1 MPAGGRSSLRP
12 GVRGKPRRGR
22 VGPGRAHSLS
32 LPGIDARSSLG
43 HGSSRTIMGIALTH
57 AGGVG
62 EGERRT
68 GSLPARSKVVGVWE
82 TGEGERVPPPRGP
95 PPPVAISPRSSTWG
109 DPGEDQSTVAH
120 QLQPGH
126 GCSPDI
132 ASTAPAPSWGRGRSA
147 EGAGGVGVP
156 RGGWVACRQEARVG
170 WGPARSKMVGV
181 WETGEGERVP
191 PPREPPPPVA
201 ISPRSSA
208 RG

>member
-43 HGSSRTIMGIALTH
+43 HGLSRTIMGIALTH

-95 PPPVAISPRSSTWG
+95 PPPVAISPRSTAWG
-109 DPGEDQSTVAH
+109 DPGEE
-120 QLQPGH
+120 
-126 GCSPDI
+126 PD
-132 ASTAPAPSWGRGRSA
+132 TAAPLISQALPLPPRRGRGRSA
-147 EGAGGVGVP
+147 EGAGGVGLP
-156 RGGWVACRQEARVG
+156 AETWGYLYEGAGGVGLPAEACGYLYEGVGGVGANGRSAWVSPTEGAGGVG
-170 WGPARSKMVGV
+170 AA
-181 WETGEGERVP
+181 GEVSGYP
-191 PPREPPPPVA
+191 
-201 ISPRSSA
+201 S
-208 RG
+208 

>member
-109 DPGEDQSTVAH
+109 DPGEDPDTAAP
-120 QLQPGH
+120 LI
-126 GCSPDI
+126 SPR
-132 ASTAPAPSWGRGRSA
+132 TAPAPLWGRGRSA
-147 EGAGGVGVP
+147 EGAGGVG
-156 RGGWVACRQEARVG
+156 GRQKGMGIPTEARAG
-170 WGPARSKMVGV
+170 WMPEGNVWVSHYEARAEWCGRRAF
-181 WETGEGERVP
+181 ECC
-191 PPREPPPPVA
+191 
-201 ISPRSSA
+201 
-208 RG
+208 